1 MLKRHV
7 IAVRERLKGF
17 DLLKDR
23 KEGRCYSDKPIKVID
38 RYEK

>member
-23 KEGRCYSDKPIKVID
+23 KEGRCYGDKSIKVID